1 MAIKCKL
8 SLFCCDY
15 FYQWNDWTPC
25 SYKVFSA
32 YCLNRSANGVR
43 THLEVID
50 FSLLCCMIATPSPP
64 LTGTTG
70 NPLVKLVLTL
80 TTHRVTTLETFSCW
94 RGVVSSLS
102 MYSMVYFL
110 LSQQVLRRLPNI
122 DSRKE
127 LWNCC
132 TSLSLFIQD
141 NTRQPPPSPRLLP
154 HLFLTTLWSCPV
166 GEFRC

>member
-1 MAIKCKL
+1 MEWLNTLRLQGFQCL
-8 SLFCCDY
+8 YS
-15 FYQWNDWTPC
+15 
-25 SYKVFSA
+25 
-32 YCLNRSANGVR
+32 LNRSANGVH
-43 THLEVID
+43 THLGVID

-70 NPLVKLVLTL
+70 NPLVKLVLML

-122 DSRKE
+122 DLREE

-141 NTRQPPPSPRLLP
+141 NTRQPPPTPRLLP
-154 HLFLTTLWSCPV
+154 HLFLTTLQLFNLCVILSCWRVQMLKESGISPQ
-166 GEFRC
+166 